1 MAYRNIDLANLVFD
15 ESIYPRRNVDEM
27 HIRSLMHAMDGSIE
41 LPPIVVE
48 QKTERIVDGVHRYHA
63 ALRKGSKTI
72 KGLYRTYENDAALFK
87 DAVML
92 NTGVGLKL
100 GTDDSLKVIDICDRL
115 GLKELDQAAMLRT
128 SIAHL
133 RTIRPR
139 YATVEDAMKDRRV
152 PLKASVR
159 HFSGE
164 KISAAQEA
172 AMQSAPGNSYLLL
185 VNQLISA
192 IENDLIPGW
201 ERHPTLWDRLEVLVA
216 LMATATK
223 ARRAAA

>member
-1 MAYRNIDLANLVFD
+1 MSANNIALAELVFD
-15 ESIYPRRNVDEM
+15 EAIYPRRNVDEM
-27 HIRSLMHAMDGSIE
+27 HIRSLMHAMEGGIE

-48 QKTERIVDGVHRYHA
+48 KKTRRIVDGVHRYHA
-63 ALRKGSKTI
+63 ALRRSLKTI
-72 KGLYRTYENDAALFK
+72 KGVYRSYATDADLFK
-87 DAVML
+87 DAVLL

-100 GTDDSLKVIDICDRL
+100 GTDDSLKVIDICERL

-139 YATVEDAMKDRRV
+139 YATVDDALSERRV

-164 KISAAQEA
+164 KISKKQEQ

-185 VNQLISA
+185 VNQIISA
-192 IENDLIPGW
+192 FENDLMPGW
-201 ERHPTLWDRLEVLVA
+201 ERHPVLWDRLEVL
-216 LMATATK
+216 MAAIAEAIK
-223 ARRAAA
+223 RRRAAA